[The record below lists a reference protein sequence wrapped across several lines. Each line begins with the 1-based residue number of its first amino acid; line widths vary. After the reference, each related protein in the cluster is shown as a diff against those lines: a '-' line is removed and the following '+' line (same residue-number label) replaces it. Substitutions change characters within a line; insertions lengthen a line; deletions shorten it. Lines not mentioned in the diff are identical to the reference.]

1 MNVKLLKSQIL
12 LNQYT
17 LVQVAAYLEISR
29 SALYRK
35 MSGESEFTRKE
46 VLKLKCLLKLSDHQV
61 IEIFFNEEVS

>member
-1 MNVKLLKSQIL
+1 MNVKLLKSQIVF
-12 LNQYT
+12 NKYT

>member
-1 MNVKLLKSQIL
+1 MNVKLLKSQIV

-35 MSGESEFTRKE
+35 ILGESEFTRKE
-46 VLKLKCLLKLSDHQV
+46 VLKLKFLLKLSDHQV

>member
-1 MNVKLLKSQIL
+1 MNVKLLKSQIV

-35 MSGESEFTRKE
+35 ISGESEFTRKE
-46 VLKLKCLLKLSDHQV
+46 VLKLKFLLKLSDHQV

>member
-1 MNVKLLKSQIL
+1 MNVKLLKSQIV

-35 MSGESEFTRKE
+35 ILGESEFTRKE
-46 VLKLKCLLKLSDHQV
+46 VLKLKCLLKLSDHQL
-61 IEIFFNEEVS
+61 IEIFFNEKVS

>member
-1 MNVKLLKSQIL
+1 MNVKLLKSQIV

-35 MSGESEFTRKE
+35 ISGESEFTRKE

-61 IEIFFNEEVS
+61 IEIFFNEKVS

>member
-1 MNVKLLKSQIL
+1 MNVKLLKSQIV

-35 MSGESEFTRKE
+35 ILGESEFTRKE

-61 IEIFFNEEVS
+61 IEIFFSK

>member
-1 MNVKLLKSQIL
+1 MNVKLLKSQIV

-35 MSGESEFTRKE
+35 ILGESEFTRKE
-46 VLKLKCLLKLSDHQV
+46 VLKLKCLLKLSDHEV
-61 IEIFFNEEVS
+61 IKIFFNEEVS

>member
-1 MNVKLLKSQIL
+1 MNVKLLKSQIV

-35 MSGESEFTRKE
+35 ISGESEFTRKE
-46 VLKLKCLLKLSDHQV
+46 VLKLKSLLKLSDHQV

>member
-1 MNVKLLKSQIL
+1 MNVKLLKSQIV
-12 LNQYT
+12 LNSYT

-35 MSGESEFTRKE
+35 ISGESEFTRKE

>member
-1 MNVKLLKSQIL
+1 MNVKLLKSQIV

-35 MSGESEFTRKE
+35 ILGESEFTRKE
-46 VLKLKCLLKLSDHQV
+46 VLKLKCLLKLSDHQL

>member
-1 MNVKLLKSQIL
+1 MNVKLLKSQIV

-17 LVQVAAYLEISR
+17 LVHVAAYLEISR

-35 MSGESEFTRKE
+35 ISGESEFTRKE